1 MGVDKARRPPCPT
14 ISYTAMQ
21 PANVQPHRRAQEV
34 IEEGDGKNFPKKAD
48 ECTMHYTGTLT
59 RTGVKFDSSI
69 DKGKPFVFKIGIG
82 MVIKGWD
89 EGVMKMSLGERA
101 KLLISS
107 DYGYGEKGAGM
118 VIPPNA
124 DLTFEVQLLGINGT
138 MAPGFGTSTC
148 SIKGYTV
155 Q

>member
-1 MGVDKARRPPCPT
+1 M
-14 ISYTAMQ
+14 
-21 PANVQPHRRAQEV
+21 
-34 IEEGDGKNFPKKAD
+34 IEEGDGKNFPKQGD

-107 DYGYGEKGAGM
+107 DFGYGETGAGM
-118 VIPPNA
+118 AIPPNA

-148 SIKGYTV
+148 SVKGCAL